1 MIYGIGID
9 AVQIERIK
17 KATQRWQDRFLLRI
31 FTKAEIA
38 YCQEKVLPYQHLA
51 GRFAAKEAVIKA
63 IGIGWPIFSLTD
75 IEILSSFGPPE
86 VRLNNK
92 AERIVR
98 EKGISHILVSISHT
112 DGRAEAIAICQ

>member
-1 MIYGIGID
+1 M
-9 AVQIERIK
+9 
-17 KATQRWQDRFLLRI
+17 
-31 FTKAEIA
+31 
-38 YCQEKVLPYQHLA
+38 PYQHLA